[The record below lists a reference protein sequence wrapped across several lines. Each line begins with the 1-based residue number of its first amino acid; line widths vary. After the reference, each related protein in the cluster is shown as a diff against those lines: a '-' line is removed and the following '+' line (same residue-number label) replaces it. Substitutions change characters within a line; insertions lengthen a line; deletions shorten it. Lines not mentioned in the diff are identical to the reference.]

1 MFVKDPFH
9 SIQAAREQ
17 RFEPQLFPL
26 KSAHS
31 ESAGNLRNEVE
42 GQFLKE
48 RETDRERK
56 KKRGRK
62 KVERKKERKKE
73 ERKKER
79 KKKERKERKKKKERK
94 KERKKEQERRRK
106 NAVSL
111 IQGLLGRR
119 QAERSYI
126 TLKGVYFTVIT
137 NRLYIILVITW
148 LRDHKMKQDRQLL
161 TVTYTV

>member
-42 GQFLKE
+42 GQFLRK
-48 RETDRERK
+48 RERHRWSGK
-56 KKRGRK
+56 
-62 KVERKKERKKE
+62 KKE

-79 KKKERKERKKKKERK
+79 KKKERKKE
-94 KERKKEQERRRK
+94 
-106 NAVSL
+106 NAVFNTKVY
-111 IQGLLGRR
+111 LGRR
-119 QAERSYI
+119 QAEGSYI

-137 NRLYIILVITW
+137 NGLYITLVITW
-148 LRDHKMKQDRQLL
+148 LRDHKMKQDRQHL